1 MKLILLSGGSG
12 KRLWPLS
19 NDQRSK
25 QFIKLLQNE
34 TDYESM
40 VQRVW
45 GQIESIGLREDTLI
59 ATSSNQ
65 EAILKKQ
72 LEIEANQIIVEP
84 SKRDTFAAIALASS
98 YLYSKLGVSKNEIV
112 IISPVDPYAA
122 ETFFSTFFELE
133 QLLLNSDFTIGLIGI
148 EPTLP
153 SEKYGYI
160 VPVKDDSH
168 EVAEFV
174 EKPNRKCAEKL
185 IDNDAMWNAGV
196 FAFRLSTILNILD
209 EKNITSDFDELLLNY
224 EQLPKNSFDYEVV
237 EKQENIGYLRYS
249 EYWKDLGTW
258 NTLTDEMSVNKVGN
272 MIEIIDSPNTHV
284 LNELNIP
291 VAVLDIPDAIVSV
304 SADGILVSSKE
315 ESPRVKEIPKSFF
328 EKKAFSEES
337 WGTKKRL
344 TFSEDVEVVLYEMAG
359 EKELELTVFAS
370 SRLLKL
376 SGCGTISYKDSKEL
390 IDELLIVGE
399 ENRKVLI
406 QSESKF
412 KFLIVTEK

>member
-122 ETFFSTFFELE
+122 ETFLVHFLS
-133 QLLLNSDFTIGLIGI
+133 
-148 EPTLP
+148 
-153 SEKYGYI
+153 
-160 VPVKDDSH
+160 
-168 EVAEFV
+168 
-174 EKPNRKCAEKL
+174 
-185 IDNDAMWNAGV
+185 WN
-196 FAFRLSTILNILD
+196 
-209 EKNITSDFDELLLNY
+209 NY
-224 EQLPKNSFDYEVV
+224 
-237 EKQENIGYLRYS
+237 
-249 EYWKDLGTW
+249 
-258 NTLTDEMSVNKVGN
+258 
-272 MIEIIDSPNTHV
+272 
-284 LNELNIP
+284 
-291 VAVLDIPDAIVSV
+291 
-304 SADGILVSSKE
+304 
-315 ESPRVKEIPKSFF
+315 
-328 EKKAFSEES
+328 
-337 WGTKKRL
+337 
-344 TFSEDVEVVLYEMAG
+344 
-359 EKELELTVFAS
+359 
-370 SRLLKL
+370 
-376 SGCGTISYKDSKEL
+376 C
-390 IDELLIVGE
+390 
-399 ENRKVLI
+399 
-406 QSESKF
+406 
-412 KFLIVTEK
+412 